1 MFVDY
6 FDDKL
11 LLEGLAKLPRLIIG
25 FAAGGGYEA
34 FHYPSDG
41 KISRLTGYFKV
52 FC

>member
-25 FAAGGGYEA
+25 FVAGG
-34 FHYPSDG
+34 
-41 KISRLTGYFKV
+41 TGTKLFTTRQTAKSAV
-52 FC
+52 